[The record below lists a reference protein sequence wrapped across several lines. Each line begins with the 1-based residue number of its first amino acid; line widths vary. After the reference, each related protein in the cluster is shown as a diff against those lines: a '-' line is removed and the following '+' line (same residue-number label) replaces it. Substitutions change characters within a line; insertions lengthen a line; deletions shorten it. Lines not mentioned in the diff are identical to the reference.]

1 VKLEDSVAVVTGAAQ
16 NIGLGIA
23 TALAERGSRVV
34 GLDLNAEALAQ
45 VSGERF
51 WGIPCD
57 VADPA
62 AVAAAVEA
70 VVARFGRIDVLVNAA
85 GWICSAPLFNV
96 LSRESGGRHDLALW
110 EKALRLNLTS
120 AFVMTSHVVERM
132 VRSRTR
138 GLIVNISSVV
148 AGGNPG
154 QSAYAAAKAGVN
166 ALAITWARELGAFG
180 IRALAIAPGFIDTP
194 STRQGL
200 SPERLDDW
208 VQKTPLRRLGTVDE
222 VARAVLYAVE
232 NDYVT
237 GTVLEVAG
245 GLTV

>member
-1 VKLEDSVAVVTGAAQ
+1 VRLTGATAIVTGACQ

-23 TALAERGSRVV
+23 AALADQGCHVV
-34 GLDLNAEALAQ
+34 GLDVDAEKLAQ
-45 VSGERF
+45 VSGERL
-51 WGIPCD
+51 WGLPCD
-57 VADPA
+57 VADPV

-70 VVARFGRIDVLVNAA
+70 VMARLGRIDLLVNSA

-96 LSRESGGRHDLALW
+96 MGKGDGKHDLALW
-110 EKALRLNLTS
+110 DKALRLNLTT

-148 AGGNPG
+148 ARGNPG
-154 QSAYAAAKAGVN
+154 QSAYAAAKAGVSS
-166 ALAITWARELGAFG
+166 LAVTWAKELGGFG
-180 IRALAIAPGFIDTP
+180 IRAVAIAPGFIDTP

-208 VQKTPLRRLGTVDE
+208 VQKTPLRRLGAVED
-222 VARAVLYAVE
+222 VARAVLYAAE
-232 NDYVT
+232 NDFVT
-237 GTVLEVAG
+237 GTVLEVGG
-245 GLTV
+245 GLAV